1 MIPATGH
8 VSRTFVGLLSADN
21 AVVQFHPAFDQTEM
35 HTHDFL
41 EIAYVAGG
49 HGWHVL
55 GEQISRCQGGDL
67 YLIDRG
73 DAHMFLCEND
83 APLDIYNLIFVPA
96 LLDDSLQNRQNF
108 ASVLESPLLRA
119 FRLEDVGHSLSVR
132 FAKKQQSIVM
142 HIFSRMLEE
151 YSGQSRGREEMLR
164 LYAAELLTGI
174 FRQTRIQESGRPIPQ
189 WKVAAFNGVF
199 DYIQQHFAEPIAL
212 ETLAS
217 LATFSPSY
225 FSRLFKACTGIGVTE
240 YIQQV
245 RVHRACQLLRET
257 SRSVPE
263 ISEEIGY
270 GDANYFGKVFKR
282 QIGVTPAAYRKNHR

>member
-1 MIPATGH
+1 MADNTAECRTDKECRNNLSAFK
-8 VSRTFVGLLSADN
+8 SRTDCYCG
-21 AVVQFHPAFDQTEM
+21 E
-35 HTHDFL
+35 HDFQ
-41 EIAYVAGG
+41 Y
-49 HGWHVL
+49 
-55 GEQISRCQGGDL
+55 
-67 YLIDRG
+67 
-73 DAHMFLCEND
+73 
-83 APLDIYNLIFVPA
+83 P
-96 LLDDSLQNRQNF
+96 
-108 ASVLESPLLRA
+108 
-119 FRLEDVGHSLSVR
+119 
-132 FAKKQQSIVM
+132 
-142 HIFSRMLEE
+142 
-151 YSGQSRGREEMLR
+151 
-164 LYAAELLTGI
+164 
-174 FRQTRIQESGRPIPQ
+174 RPTFC
-189 WKVAAFNGVF
+189 VAADNGVF

-282 QIGVTPAAYRKNHR
+282 QIGLTPAAYRKKHR